1 MENLLKNILTLRHF
15 FVKESDYETTK
26 EDRAYYN
33 AYLLSSFGVVVD
45 KPELLDASM
54 LKEIAKVIKEKVPSS
69 FYDNPQDMKYYRTE
83 ELLVE
88 QLVSYFL
95 VENLGY
101 FDRVKIFEHDL
112 PKYTMSKEMKLRKY
126 SILTLEEADSKLET
140 IAEEY
145 ASYTRPFSL
154 LELEDFEA
162 LYKEGYYNGQEL
174 GCKDNIIRMLDYDV
188 TFARMLDKKD
198 LVKLSIE
205 RFGDKKKGLNNK
217 TLDKD
222 DLSLLREAF
231 PLVKSCPLSKKQAK
245 YYNKIIKLIGVDAT
259 KESNINSTYR
269 LANVAMKEGRILDA
283 ARIFA
288 KNGSLLE
295 RNLRYLLS
303 RANPVEAVAI
313 IDMLPSKNPVV
324 LRQIE
329 ATIQEDSEFRQ
340 FTFFNNGLTKSHLE
354 TEEEGKWRKSRLNEA
369 TMDLVRAKTME
380 NIEKFYSSLEPLG
393 KIYVNES
400 FFKVALPT
408 NTSSSGIG
416 LDVPPSG
423 SRLPIKGKYIRTFVH
438 WKNIYDVDASLIVED
453 KEGHN
458 HIMYYGNYRSK
469 EFGDAVLFS
478 GDDRSDNGVEYFDIK
493 IEELKKMGYK
503 KATLCFNG
511 FAGRFNE
518 CNVYAGYQDL
528 NDLETKAWNP
538 KNIAMQY
545 KVEGD
550 SSSHVSLC
558 FDLETNEVVVL
569 NLMRDASNR
578 TVGGFENKIISRYT
592 NEDFLRVNVG
602 SVASLR
608 GEVVDDPKLADFVFD
623 DEYEPS
629 ESQRVI
635 RSFDIPTLVS
645 LTNGEDISLPKLE
658 SNL

>member
-15 FVKESDYETTK
+15 FVKESDQETTK

-45 KPELLDASM
+45 KKELVDATM
-54 LKEIAKVIKEKVPSS
+54 LSEIAKVIKEEVPSS
-69 FYDNPQDMKYYRTE
+69 FYDNPQDMKYYTCE

-126 SILTLEEADSKLET
+126 YILTIEEANRKLAS
-140 IAEEY
+140 IAKEY
-145 ASYTRPFSL
+145 CSYTRPFSSF
-154 LELEDFEA
+154 ELEEFKT
-162 LYKEGYYNGQEL
+162 LYEEGYYQDEEL
-174 GCKDNIIRMLDYDV
+174 ACKDNIISMLRYDV
-188 TFARMLDKKD
+188 SFARMLDKKD

-205 RFGDKKKGLNNK
+205 LFGDKKKGLDIK
-217 TLDKD
+217 TLKQS
-222 DLSLLREAF
+222 DLKLLKEAF

-245 YYNKIIKLIGVDAT
+245 YYNKIIKLIGVDAS

-303 RANPVEAVAI
+303 RANPIEATKI
-313 IDMLPSKNPVV
+313 LDMLPSKNPIV

-329 ATIQEDSEFRQ
+329 STIIEDSELRQ
-340 FTFFNNGLTKSHLE
+340 FTFFNNGLLKSHEE
-354 TEEEGKWRKSRLNEA
+354 TEYEGTWRKSRLNES
-369 TMDLVRAKTME
+369 TMNLVRTRIMK
-380 NIEKFYSSLEPLG
+380 NIEKFYTSLESLG
-393 KIYVNES
+393 KVYVNKS
-400 FFKVALPT
+400 FFKIALPT
-408 NTSSSGIG
+408 NTSSNGIG
-416 LDVPPSG
+416 LDVLPTG
-423 SRLPIKGKYIRTFVH
+423 SRLPIKGKNIRTFVY
-438 WKNIYDVDASLIVED
+438 WKHIRDVDASLIVED
-453 KEGHN
+453 ASGRH
-458 HIMYYGNYRSK
+458 HLMYYGNYWCK
-469 EFGDAVLFS
+469 EFGEAILFS
-478 GDDRSDNGVEYFDIK
+478 GDDRSSNGTEYFDIK

-503 KATLCFNG
+503 KATLCLNG
-511 FAGRFNE
+511 YGGRFND
-518 CNVYAGYQDL
+518 CDVYAGYQDL
-528 NDLETKAWNP
+528 NNLETKAWNP

-550 SSSHVSLC
+550 SCSNVSLC

-569 NLMRDASNR
+569 NIMRDASNH
-578 TVGGFENKIISRYT
+578 TVRGFENKIISRYT
-592 NEDFLRVNVG
+592 SEDFLRVNIG
-602 SVASLR
+602 RIASLR
-608 GEVVDDPKLADFVFD
+608 GEMVDDPKLADFVFD

-645 LTNGEDISLPKLE
+645 LTNGDNISLPKLE